1 MVNVLVVEDDE
12 KLNKIVC
19 GSLKSRGYAAT
30 GCLSAVA
37 ALEKMGE
44 EKFDIV
50 VSDVMM
56 PGKDGFEFAEE
67 VRAADKDIPVIFM
80 TALGDLPSK
89 QRGFRLGADDYI
101 TKPFDMDE
109 LLLRVGALLR
119 RANIEKMAEELSK
132 SEILRGD
139 FIANVSHEMKTPLAV
154 IRNYAAALADEK
166 DESVRREYAQTLVSE
181 SRRLDKLVTN
191 VLRLSKLENQEIF
204 PEKKKAQLGE
214 EVRKCL
220 LDFLGALEQKEIEL
234 VCNIDDMEIYSDADF
249 LNVIWSNL
257 ISNAVK
263 FTPAGGKIVVS
274 LKEREGF
281 AVLKVRDTGC
291 GMNAETGARIFD
303 KFYQGDRSHAVEGN
317 GLGLALVK
325 KTIDILGGEIAVES
339 ELGKGSE
346 FTVKIAKGAP

>member
-1 MVNVLVVEDDE
+1 M
-12 KLNKIVC
+12 KNKNTQ
-19 GSLKSRGYAAT
+19 KSRFTVWGYLGFFAMVVVIASLSILVYDFT
-30 GCLSAVA
+30 EEKSGGNTALSALVT
-37 ALEKMGE
+37 L
-44 EKFDIV
+44 
-50 VSDVMM
+50 
-56 PGKDGFEFAEE
+56 
-67 VRAADKDIPVIFM
+67 
-80 TALGDLPSK
+80 
-89 QRGFRLGADDYI
+89 
-101 TKPFDMDE
+101 
-109 LLLRVGALLR
+109 
-119 RANIEKMAEELSK
+119 ANICVITVLCTAIDAVRRKVMVERPVKRILDATERITAGDFSVRIGTFHAWGKYDEYDVIAENLDKMAEELSK

-166 DESVRREYAQTLVSE
+166 DEAVRREYAETLVSE

-204 PEKKKAQLGE
+204 PEKKKVQLGE

>member
-80 TALGDLPSK
+80 TALGDLTSK

-119 RANIEKMAEELSK
+119 RANIEK
-132 SEILRGD
+132 
-139 FIANVSHEMKTPLAV
+139 
-154 IRNYAAALADEK
+154 
-166 DESVRREYAQTLVSE
+166 
-181 SRRLDKLVTN
+181 SRRIEIGGFVMDEEEHTAYLD
-191 VLRLSKLENQEIF
+191 
-204 PEKKKAQLGE
+204 GE
-214 EVRKCL
+214 EVPFTVREFDILYKL
-220 LDFLGALEQKEIEL
+220 LSFPKKTFTRAQL
-234 VCNIDDMEIYSDADF
+234 MEMFWDYDSSATSRTVDVYMA
-249 LNVIWSNL
+249 
-257 ISNAVK
+257 
-263 FTPAGGKIVVS
+263 KIREKTAS
-274 LKEREGF
+274 AEGF
-281 AVLKVRDTGC
+281 EIVTVHGLGYKAVLK
-291 GMNAETGARIFD
+291 
-303 KFYQGDRSHAVEGN
+303 
-317 GLGLALVK
+317 
-325 KTIDILGGEIAVES
+325 
-339 ELGKGSE
+339 
-346 FTVKIAKGAP
+346 